1 MIPLNGQ
8 ELTGRKP
15 PYLHFQM
22 PHVTLKTHFLGVPP
36 WFQRI
41 FFPPKIYGKFSSSG
55 SYIMCWCLNTTTQK
69 TGWFLHRQHTDVSWN
84 RGTLNQFSS
93 STNLVKQ
100 KPYTYGDGLNLL
112 HHIRAVWTSIH
123 PAILMW
129 TKGHQGFDPYP
140 NKNQTASN
148 SCGWLQCPWY
158 PPKSPL
164 NLVSV
169 DG

>member
-1 MIPLNGQ
+1 MAMDQCLLIP
-8 ELTGRKP
+8 
-15 PYLHFQM
+15 
-22 PHVTLKTHFLGVPP
+22 FLGE
-36 WFQRI
+36 
-41 FFPPKIYGKFSSSG
+41 
-55 SYIMCWCLNTTTQK
+55 
-69 TGWFLHRQHTDVSWN
+69 
-84 RGTLNQFSS
+84 
-93 STNLVKQ
+93 
-100 KPYTYGDGLNLL
+100 
-112 HHIRAVWTSIH
+112 WTSIH